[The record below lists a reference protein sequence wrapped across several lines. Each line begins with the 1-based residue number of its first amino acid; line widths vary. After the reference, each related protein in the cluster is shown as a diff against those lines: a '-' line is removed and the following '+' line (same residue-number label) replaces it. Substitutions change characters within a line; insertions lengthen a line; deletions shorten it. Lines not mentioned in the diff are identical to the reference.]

1 MLKAERQKL
10 ILEDLALYNRLKST
24 ALCEKFT
31 VSEDTVRRDLQEL
44 AQSGHLKKVHGGAV
58 SLSYIPSFKKREV
71 EEIHIK
77 HLIAKKAVGLIEEG
91 QVLII
96 DGGTTNMQLVNI
108 LPRDM
113 NLTVFTNSIP
123 VAAKLCEYEL
133 IDGILLG
140 GNILK
145 KGETTV
151 GYSVLET
158 LKEINADICF
168 LGITSVHPD
177 NGLTEANREET
188 VIKKAIIKASNK
200 VASLV
205 ISKKLNQTQPFK
217 VCELDQLD
225 ILITDLDHT
234 DSLLQH
240 YIKKGI
246 EVL

>member
-24 ALCEKFT
+24 TLCEKFT

-44 AQSGHLKKVHGGAV
+44 AQNGHLKKVHGGAV

-77 HLIAKKAVGLIEEG
+77 HLIAKKALGLIEEG

-108 LPRDM
+108 LPRDI

-177 NGLTEANREET
+177 TGLTEANREET

-225 ILITDLDHT
+225 VLVTDLDR
-234 DSLLQH
+234 SNASLQH

>member
-10 ILEDLALYNRLKST
+10 ILEELVLYNRVKST
-24 ALCEKFT
+24 VLCKKFT
-31 VSEDTVRRDLQEL
+31 VSEDTVRRDLHEL
-44 AQSGHLKKVHGGAV
+44 AKKGHLKKVHGGAV

-71 EEIHIK
+71 EEIHLK
-77 HLIAKKAVGLIEEG
+77 HLIAKKAVKLIKHG

-108 LPRDM
+108 LPRDIQ
-113 NLTVFTNSIP
+113 LTVFTNSIP
-123 VAAKLCEYEL
+123 VATKLCEYEY

-151 GYSVLET
+151 GYSVLEA

-177 NGLTEANREET
+177 NGFTEANREET
-188 VIKKAIIKASNK
+188 VIKKAIINASHK

-205 ISKKLNQTQPFK
+205 ISKKLNSTQPFK
-217 VCELDQLD
+217 VCELDQVDVLVTD
-225 ILITDLDHT
+225 IDNTDP
-234 DSLLQH
+234 LLQP

>member
-44 AQSGHLKKVHGGAV
+44 AQNGHLKKVHGGAV

-113 NLTVFTNSIP
+113 SLTVFTNSIP

-168 LGITSVHPD
+168 LGITSVHLD

-217 VCELDQLD
+217 VC
-225 ILITDLDHT
+225 DLDPGGCFDHRYGPHRPAVGA
-234 DSLLQH
+234 LHQ
-240 YIKKGI
+240 KRN
-246 EVL
+246 